1 MSAAASSGAVPMMP
15 FPDPEIDA
23 TPQIMKR
30 QALSFVVVIG
40 SGCLLPAL
48 APAQGRLPGIEPGQP
63 TAAQPTAGSQ
73 ASSMLRGTVAPQ
85 QTRRPPF
92 SEADRL
98 ITGSTVKAP
107 AAPAADASKPAAVP
121 AAMAAPATAE
131 AIPALPASDPP
142 ASLPLAQRAPA
153 PALSETGPMVY
164 VVEQDLRAFLG
175 DFARR
180 MGLRAD
186 IAANVRGRL
195 TKVKLPAEPMALLS
209 ELEKRHDIEW
219 ILEGELLKVSS
230 RAELATRILPL
241 GRITH
246 EELVRE
252 MTAVGTDNSRYPLQ
266 KVGGSNAVIVTAP
279 VQHVARIAALIE
291 TLKAG
296 KSVGPD
302 MKVIRAGVSQKVTF
316 D

>member
-1 MSAAASSGAVPMMP
+1 MSAAASSGVAPMMP
-15 FPDPEIDA
+15 FSDPEIDA
-23 TPQIMKR
+23 TPEIMKR
-30 QALSFVVVIG
+30 QALSFVVAIG
-40 SGCLLPAL
+40 SGCLLPTL
-48 APAQGRLPGIEPGQP
+48 APAQGRAPGAEPDQRP
-63 TAAQPTAGSQ
+63 AAKPAPGPQ
-73 ASSMLRGTVAPQ
+73 ASTMLRGTVAPL
-85 QTRRPPF
+85 QTRSPPF
-92 SEADRL
+92 SFADRL
-98 ITGSTVKAP
+98 ITGSTVKTPATPATDAP
-107 AAPAADASKPAAVP
+107 KAAAVP
-121 AAMAAPATAE
+121 AATASPATAD
-131 AIPALPASDPP
+131 AVPAPQPSDPP
-142 ASLPLAQRAPA
+142 ASVPLAQRTPA

-186 IAANVRGRL
+186 IAASVRGRL

-241 GRITH
+241 GRITL
-246 EELVRE
+246 EELLRE